1 MYFWK
6 TEQGKIVMSLPS
18 MSCPTPL
25 AERMGSC
32 LMRWRCD
39 AQNVQVT
46 CTVSKEKRLLTL
58 VKSSRCIKTKW
69 NKKNKGG
76 MVGIKPFKI
85 PELRKKKSTF
95 FFQPFCI
102 SALKLPP
109 INSGGLWRNY
119 TKHWVNNN
127 SSLVHHRITW
137 SINLQAIIKACEC
150 KLIHCATS
158 ICPPHWQHRP
168 AQIREGILQW
178 TTAKNSSQC
187 DD

>member
-25 AERMGSC
+25 AERMGSF

-85 PELRKKKSTF
+85 PELRKKKKINLF
-95 FFQPFCI
+95 FFFSL
-102 SALKLPP
+102 SASVLWNYLPL
-109 INSGGLWRNY
+109 IQEASGGTILNIGSITTRRLCI
-119 TKHWVNNN
+119 TE
-127 SSLVHHRITW
+127 SLDRLI
-137 SINLQAIIKACEC
+137 C
-150 KLIHCATS
+150 KQL
-158 ICPPHWQHRP
+158 
-168 AQIREGILQW
+168 
-178 TTAKNSSQC
+178 
-187 DD
+187 